1 MPDFR
6 NLDPFGLLG
15 CLDTSWLLLSLVPS
29 AIGFVLFVYGRRRKR
44 TPHLVAGLLLML
56 YPMVAT
62 TVTSLFVGGALIG
75 LGLWYAVRQGY

>member
-1 MPDFR
+1 M

-15 CLDTSWLLLSLVPS
+15 NLDTNWLLLSLIPS
-29 AIGFVLFVYGRRRKR
+29 AIGFVLFVYGKKQKM

-62 TVTSLFVGGALIG
+62 TVTSLLVGGVLLG
-75 LGLWYAVRQGY
+75 LGFWYAVRQGY